1 VPLPDVRK
9 NGGSRHCYV
18 APPKLTGGLLLKKKS
33 LEVLFFAE
41 VANFARLGVEVK
53 HDKEEH
59 REEGAYNRV
68 MEEKIRRGRQQ
79 KYQAE
84 PLKTQKNKQMPR
96 AGYLT
101 IFTSKSNKC

>member
-1 VPLPDVRK
+1 
-9 NGGSRHCYV
+9 
-18 APPKLTGGLLLKKKS
+18 
-33 LEVLFFAE
+33 
-41 VANFARLGVEVK
+41 
-53 HDKEEH
+53 
-59 REEGAYNRV
+59 